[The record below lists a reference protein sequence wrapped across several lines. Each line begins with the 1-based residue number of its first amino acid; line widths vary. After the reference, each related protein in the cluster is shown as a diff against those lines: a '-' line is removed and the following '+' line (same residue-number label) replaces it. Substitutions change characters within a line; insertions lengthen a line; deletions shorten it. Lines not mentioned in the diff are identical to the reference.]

1 MTVNLRLDSS
11 LARGLGVELHVCEV
25 QLLLRALTAPLS
37 VRVRVRVWEAGR
49 QGGREAGRGREG
61 GGGREGGREGGG
73 GREGREG
80 GEGGSKR
87 HSF

>member
-49 QGGREAGRGREG
+49 QGGREEGR
-61 GGGREGGREGGG
+61 G

-80 GEGGSKR
+80 ARVTLSDCR
-87 HSF
+87 SVL